1 MIPKKK
7 KKLDTYV
14 ILPEML
20 HRQLSVQYHMYPS
33 LPLPLAFAELR
44 LLNMHLVLPFVYKAE
59 QLATV
64 ESQSIHLT
72 REKYENLN
80 MILSRILSNY
90 EYLI

>member
-1 MIPKKK
+1 
-7 KKLDTYV
+7 
-14 ILPEML
+14 
-20 HRQLSVQYHMYPS
+20 MYPS

-90 EYLI
+90 EYLIEKKKTTNCADYQDFFQRKLFVS

>member
-1 MIPKKK
+1 MIPKK

-90 EYLI
+90 EYLV